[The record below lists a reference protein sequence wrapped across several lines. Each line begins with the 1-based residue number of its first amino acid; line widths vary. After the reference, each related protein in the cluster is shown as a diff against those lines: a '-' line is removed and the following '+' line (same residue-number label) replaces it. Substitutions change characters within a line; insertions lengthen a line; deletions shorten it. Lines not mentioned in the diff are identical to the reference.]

1 MALEP
6 IVDQKQDLVTPWQTV
21 VTSKQAKVEEESD
34 APAIEQTRVGL
45 TSVGF
50 ERTHIWTNQILP
62 G

>member
-6 IVDQKQDLVTPWQTV
+6 VVDQKQDLVTPWQTV
-21 VTSKQAKVEEESD
+21 VTFQQVKVEEESD
-34 APAIEQTRVGL
+34 APAVEQARVGL
-45 TSVGF
+45 TSAGF